1 MNSIYQ
7 LLEIQSHT
15 QSISFE
21 KNHLKNC
28 DHQNRFNKI
37 LRYQDH
43 DRSVNI
49 NGEQESTL
57 DSMIDKARLLV
68 PHGQSI
74 DYEIR
79 QDLDPRPFS
88 FATNSYLDSLDL
100 NSMISMGQ
108 IVVEKVTNTFN
119 DLACDIKISKLTRNV
134 SLQTSAGKEYKFPLH
149 DFSLSS
155 LVTGCDEDDILFFAS
170 GLNQP
175 IKNLDPIDKFSNELI
190 WHLDL
195 TKNLVEIQ
203 SGKYPV
209 IFHPQLVQQS
219 LFEVI
224 NTGFNPV
231 HLENGSSPL
240 LNKIGDKI
248 LNASI
253 HLSQSGTHFP
263 LDFNGY
269 STESCSI
276 VKAGVLN
283 YVPIAPQISKA
294 LNQPITGSNF
304 NGSWFPDLKLHSGTK
319 NFKELIKEVDHGI
332 YLVMSGDLVMGN
344 ILQGDMSGTIQ
355 AGFLIENGEIKGR
368 VKNRS
373 LGFNFYEALGDR
385 LLGLSQESIRFG
397 GSHFTESPYVLVD
410 DIRIS

>member
-28 DHQNRFNKI
+28 DHQNRFTKI
-37 LRYQDH
+37 LRYQDN

-57 DSMIDKARLLV
+57 DSMIDKAKLLV

-74 DYEIR
+74 DYEIK

-100 NSMISMGQ
+100 NSMMSIGK
-108 IVVEKVTNTFN
+108 IFVEKITGNFN
-119 DLACDIKISKLTRNV
+119 GLACDVKISKSTRKVN
-134 SLQTSAGKEYKFPLH
+134 LKTSSGKEYRFPLH
-149 DFSLSS
+149 DFSISTLI
-155 LVTGCDEDDILFFAS
+155 TGCEEDDILFYAS
-170 GLNQP
+170 SLNEP
-175 IKNLDPIDKFSNELI
+175 IKSLDQINQFSDELN
-190 WHLDL
+190 WHLTM
-195 TKNLVEIQ
+195 TKNIVEIKP
-203 SGKYPV
+203 GTYPV

-224 NTGFNPV
+224 NTAFNPTS
-231 HLENGSSPL
+231 LENGSSPL
-240 LNKIGDKI
+240 LNKIDHKI
-248 LNASI
+248 LNESI
-253 HLSQSGTHFP
+253 HLDQSGHHFP

-269 STESCSI
+269 SSESCSVI
-276 VKAGVLN
+276 EAGVLN
-283 YVPIAPQISKA
+283 YIPIAPQISKS
-294 LNQPITGSNF
+294 LNQPITSSNF
-304 NGSWFPDLKLHSGTK
+304 DGSWFADLKMHNGTK
-319 NFKELIKEVDHGI
+319 SFKELIKEVDRGI

-344 ILQGDMSGTIQ
+344 ILQGDMNGTIQ
-355 AGFLIENGEIKGR
+355 TGFLIENGEIQGR
-368 VKNRS
+368 IKNRS
-373 LGFNFYEALGDR
+373 LGFNFYEILGDS
-385 LLGLSQESIRFG
+385 LIGLSKDSIRYG
-397 GSHFTESPYVLVD
+397 VSHFTESPYVLAD